1 MCQALYLS
9 TVVCVYLWATT
20 FLIYENDLSSVSKVL
35 RFYLFAGDSSIYY
48 DSDNLINLQKIVNRE
63 LTKVRKWLDG
73 NRLSLDIC
81 KTNYVI
87 FHSLSRT
94 IDEFIKIQLCS
105 KTLTRVD
112 YIKYLAVLVDSTLS

>member
-9 TVVCVYLWATT
+9 TMVCVYLWATT

-94 IDEFIKIQLCS
+94 IDEFIKIQLGS